1 MCTLRQH
8 SVSSCDFLKKNG
20 NTKKKLLDVGYV
32 ETSPYILKS
41 VLIVVIKLATIA
53 DEHRQKRKLK

>member
-20 NTKKKLLDVGYV
+20 NMKKKLLDVGYV

>member
-1 MCTLRQH
+1 M
-8 SVSSCDFLKKNG
+8 SSCDFLKENR
-20 NTKKKLLDVGYV
+20 NIEKKLLDVGYV

-53 DEHRQKRKLK
+53 DERRQKRKLK